1 MAVNIKFNEVG
12 IFGIVV
18 GVVGAAYGIWQ
29 EKKRSDISKKL
40 DVSLEE
46 LEKKTPV
53 DIREDIV
60 NKATMNAVDRVV
72 SAAVQQAVEKVS
84 DQIRSDADSM
94 IRKDVDRVYADLKD
108 GMQERVNEEID
119 AIDYDEMRSSV
130 RRKAEQKVF
139 DEFCGVVNLG
149 KMFGSGQVRSG
160 GSYSLN
166 EVSGI
171 LDQFWSDSDKQKALN
186 TIFGNR

>member
-29 EKKRSDISKKL
+29 EKKRSDLSKKL
-40 DVSLEE
+40 DASLEE

-108 GMQERVNEEID
+108 GMQERVDEEID

-139 DEFCGVVNLG
+139 DEFCSIVNLG
-149 KMFGSGQVRSG
+149 KMFGSGQYKPNGNMSMG
-160 GSYSLN
+160 
-166 EVSGI
+166 EVKGI
-171 LDQFWSDSDKQKALN
+171 MEQFYFDSEKLEALK